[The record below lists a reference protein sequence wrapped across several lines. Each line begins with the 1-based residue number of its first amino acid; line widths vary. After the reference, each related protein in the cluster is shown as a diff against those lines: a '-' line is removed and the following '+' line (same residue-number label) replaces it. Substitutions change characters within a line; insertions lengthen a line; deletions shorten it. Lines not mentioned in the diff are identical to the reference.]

1 MDSTTMTMAPTSTMS
16 GMMPTS
22 TTGTPSMGGMGDM
35 DMSCKI
41 SVSFLTHSWHIR
53 SSGIFAGSC
62 IGVILLVILLEGLRR
77 LGREYDAFIF
87 RRARIRHFYLTPS
100 DNYANRKT
108 KTLAQRSQKS
118 LHRDTDIVPGTVE
131 HVLTLAT
138 PPSEVSTQEQGSSV
152 GTDANLL
159 GEASRS
165 TTQDAV
171 GFGPYT
177 PSFVEQI
184 VRALLHT
191 MQFAVA
197 YFIMLLAMY
206 YNGYIIICIF
216 IGAYIGSFIFSWE
229 TLSLAKP

>member
-1 MDSTTMTMAPTSTMS
+1 MDSTAMTMAPTSTMS

-41 SVSFLTHSWHIR
+41 S
-53 SSGIFAGSC
+53 
-62 IGVILLVILLEGLRR
+62 
-77 LGREYDAFIF
+77 
-87 RRARIRHFYLTPS
+87 
-100 DNYANRKT
+100 
-108 KTLAQRSQKS
+108 TLAQKS
-118 LHRDTDIVPGTVE
+118 SSSMPRDIDIVPGTVK
-131 HVLTLAT
+131 HVLALPT
-138 PPSEVSTQEQGSSV
+138 PPGEISTEEQGSSLGTNKSVV
-152 GTDANLL
+152 GEPSQSPAH
-159 GEASRS
+159 
-165 TTQDAV
+165 DAV
-171 GFGPYT
+171 EFGLYR

-184 VRALLHT
+184 IRALLHT

-229 TLSLAKP
+229 ALSLAKP